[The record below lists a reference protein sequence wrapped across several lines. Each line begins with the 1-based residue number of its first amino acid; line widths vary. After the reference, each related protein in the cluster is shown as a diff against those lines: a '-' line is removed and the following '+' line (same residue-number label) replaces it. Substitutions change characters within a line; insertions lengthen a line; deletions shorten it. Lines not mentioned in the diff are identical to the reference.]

1 LHEEKKNDE
10 RTWELNESL
19 FKRPGHEVNPE
30 NLRKTSSQ
38 MFSLYKFYENP
49 CLLVKNNHQTGKEG
63 FIEVGELVPKITFFE
78 TPIFNFEVY

>member
-1 LHEEKKNDE
+1 
-10 RTWELNESL
+10 
-19 FKRPGHEVNPE
+19 
-30 NLRKTSSQ
+30 

-49 CLLVKNNHQTGKEG
+49 CLLVKNKHQTGKEG